1 MTENGEPAGGLVG
14 FLKSLGPLCNQF
26 RPSKVVVVWES
37 GGNQKRADI
46 SDGTYKGGRK
56 PQSLNRFYGEDIP
69 DTRENHN
76 NQLTLTI
83 DALKTLPIVQIYIKN
98 TEADDII
105 GYICNYSFAGSPVI
119 VVSSD
124 RDFYQL
130 INDRVSLWSLNQK
143 RLIDKSRVKES
154 TGFFPEN
161 ITTARCFSGDPSD
174 EIKGVKGVGFKSL
187 LKRFPE
193 LGNEQHISVGEIV
206 DSARALSENSGLSLY
221 KEIVKSEEQVRKNW
235 KLMHL
240 DVSRLNGE
248 QVKKLQ
254 HQLGTLPP
262 QPNKIKLLRLLHKE
276 GLRNVNIDMTF
287 TSVRAIL
294 ND

>member
-1 MTENGEPAGGLVG
+1 M
-14 FLKSLGPLCNQF
+14 
-26 RPSKVVVVWES
+26 
-37 GGNQKRADI
+37 
-46 SDGTYKGGRK
+46 
-56 PQSLNRFYGEDIP
+56 
-69 DTRENHN
+69 
-76 NQLTLTI
+76 
-83 DALKTLPIVQIYIKN
+83 
-98 TEADDII
+98 
-105 GYICNYSFAGSPVI
+105 
-119 VVSSD
+119 
-124 RDFYQL
+124 
-130 INDRVSLWSLNQK
+130 
-143 RLIDKSRVKES
+143 
-154 TGFFPEN
+154 
-161 ITTARCFSGDPSD
+161 RCFSGDPSD
-174 EIKGVKGVGFKSL
+174 EIKGVKGAGFKSL

-206 DSARALSENSGLSLY
+206 ERARVLSENSGLSLY

-262 QPNKIKLLRLLHKE
+262 QPNKIKLLRLLHNE
-276 GLRNVNIDMTF
+276 GLRNVDINMTF